1 MSREIL
7 FKAKRKDWR
16 ELPKEQWWV
25 EGEVIHEPYGVVIQY
40 YAEKKRIKV
49 VIDPETLCQYTGL
62 KDKNGKRIWENDIVS
77 CEHEKYPEDNPL
89 EGDLFFP
96 EPIKYRRN
104 YVVEFINNGNKY
116 GYRLRNKSIHFMLT
130 GNVIYNHEIKVL
142 GNIFDNPELLGGA
155 DLGYSIKTS

>member
-77 CEHEKYPEDNPL
+77 CEHGKYPEDNPL

-155 DLGYSIKTS
+155 E

>member
-40 YAEKKRIKV
+40 YAKKKRIKV

-155 DLGYSIKTS
+155 E

>member
-16 ELPKEQWWV
+16 ELLKEQWWV

-155 DLGYSIKTS
+155 E

>member
-49 VIDPETLCQYTGL
+49 VIDPETLCKYTGL
-62 KDKNGKRIWENDIVS
+62 KDKNGTRIWENDIVS

-155 DLGYSIKTS
+155 E

>member
-7 FKAKRKDWR
+7 FKAKRKDWG

-155 DLGYSIKTS
+155 E

>member
-49 VIDPETLCQYTGL
+49 VIDPETLCPYTGL

-155 DLGYSIKTS
+155 E